1 MTLPRP
7 QQLAALMVLIA
18 AIVIVGETPVIVAG
32 AIGKTLPDPLIA
44 MSDKTVTGLV
54 GVLGTIAGLV
64 FRSSPA
70 DDQRVDNTTKALD
83 AIAVAQASTPPQPPL
98 TPPVQQVSVV
108 NTPNDPIPVQP
119 QNEGN

>member
-7 QQLAALMVLIA
+7 QQLAALMALIA
-18 AIVIVGETPVIVAG
+18 AIVVVGETPVVVAG
-32 AIGKTLPDPLIA
+32 IIGRTLPDPLIA

-54 GVLGTIAGLV
+54 GVLGTIAGLI

-70 DDQRVDNTTKALD
+70 DDQRVDNTSKALD
-83 AIAVAQASTPPQPPL
+83 AIAVAQASSPPKA
-98 TPPVQQVSVV
+98 VQEVSVV
-108 NTPNDPIPVQP
+108 NTPKDPIPVQP